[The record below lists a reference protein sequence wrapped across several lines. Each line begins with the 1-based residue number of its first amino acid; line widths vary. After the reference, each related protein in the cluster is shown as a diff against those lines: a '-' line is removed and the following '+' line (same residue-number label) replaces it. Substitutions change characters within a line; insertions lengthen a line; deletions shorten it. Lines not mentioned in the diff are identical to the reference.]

1 MTVEAFRIE
10 NFMCFE
16 DSGWVELRPITL
28 FYGRNSA
35 GKSALLRSLLLL
47 RQSVRS
53 QPDESALIF
62 VLDDALGRAH
72 SLDFGSYY
80 DLVRDHDT
88 YARMSFWFKCN
99 LVEEPEVGLPSDM
112 AACFRELAIE
122 PTVKVRLSYG
132 LLPENEHVGLFAI
145 ALYDEAEENLI
156 WQARLEEASDDQAW
170 HFTLGS
176 KQGANIWPGA
186 TLAIEEGFFPKLRV
200 VEEAESTGEADMTEF
215 HHIQQLLPH
224 LERSIYAFLKS
235 LEYLG
240 PLRAQP
246 QRFYYVPKQGGRRI
260 GQKADDMV
268 RTLVKADSNGNLG
281 LEHINQWLASSAF
294 EVHLELKPLD
304 QNKTLY
310 QLLLSDTP
318 NGRKRPFQSNIR
330 DVSFGISQVL
340 PVVVEAL
347 LASEHKTLL
356 LEQPE
361 LHLHPGA
368 QVQLGNLFVKMAR
381 QGVRFLIETHSEH
394 LFIRLR
400 RWVAETSSGRKRL
413 GNYDEYLYG
422 EELGVY
428 FINRDNGVSRVG
440 RIEIGAYGELLD
452 APKSFQGFFADDLRE
467 TVALSRAR
475 LAVGK
480 AFRPK

>member
-1 MTVEAFRIE
+1 
-10 NFMCFE
+10 MCFE

-47 RQSVRS
+47 RQSVSS

-72 SLDFGSYY
+72 HLDFGSYY
-80 DLVRDHDT
+80 DLVRDHDSE
-88 YARMSFWFKCN
+88 RLMSFWFKCN
-99 LVEEPEVGLPSDM
+99 LVEDTEAGLPSEV
-112 AACFRELAIE
+112 AAILSGLGIE
-122 PTVKVRLSYG
+122 ATLKVRLSYG
-132 LLPENEHVGLFAI
+132 LLPENEQVGLFAI
-145 ALYDEAEENLI
+145 ALYDESEENLI
-156 WQARLEEASDDQAW
+156 WQARQQEPSDNQPW

-176 KQGANIWPGA
+176 KQGANSWSGA
-186 TLAIEEGFFPKLRV
+186 ALVIEQGFFPKLRV
-200 VEEAESTGEADMTEF
+200 LEEAERTEEATMTEF
-215 HHIQQLLPH
+215 HHIQQLLRH
-224 LERSIYAFLKS
+224 LERSITAFLKS

-246 QRFYYVPKQGGRRI
+246 QRFYYVPKQGGRMV
-260 GQKADDMV
+260 GQKAQQMV
-268 RTLVKADSNGNLG
+268 RTLVKAEANGNLG
-281 LEHINQWLASSAF
+281 LERINQWLASSAF

-318 NGRKRPFQSNIR
+318 NGRKTSFQSNIR

-381 QGVRFLIETHSEH
+381 QGVRFLLETHSEH
-394 LFIRLR
+394 LLFRLR
-400 RWVAETSSGRKRL
+400 RWLAETSSGRKTL
-413 GNYDEYLYG
+413 GNYDEYL
-422 EELGVY
+422 EEQELGVY
-428 FINRDNGVSRVG
+428 FINRDNGVSTAA
-440 RIEIGAYGELLD
+440 RIEIGAYGEYLNT
-452 APKSFQGFFADDLRE
+452 PNGFEGYFADDLRE
-467 TVALSRAR
+467 SVALSRAR
-475 LAVGK
+475 LAARKV
-480 AFRPK
+480 FS

>member
-1 MTVEAFRIE
+1 MTVEAVRIE

-47 RQSVRS
+47 RQSVTS

-62 VLDDALGRAH
+62 VLDDALGRRER
-72 SLDFGSYY
+72 LDFGSYY
-80 DLVRDHDT
+80 DLVRDHECE
-88 YARMSFWFKCN
+88 RLMSFSFKCS
-99 LVEEPEVGLPSDM
+99 LVDKSEVAPDVAAILSGLGIK
-112 AACFRELAIE
+112 A
-122 PTVKVRLSYG
+122 TVKVRLSYG
-132 LLPENEHVGLFAI
+132 LLPHNEQLALFAI
-145 ALYDEAEENLI
+145 ALYDDASSDENPI
-156 WQARLEEASDDQAW
+156 WQASAPLDASSDQPW
-170 HFTLGS
+170 DFTT
-176 KQGANIWPGA
+176 KQGANIWRVA
-186 TLAIEEGFFPKLRV
+186 ALTVEQGFFPKLH
-200 VEEAESTGEADMTEF
+200 EEEENSGETAMSEF
-215 HHIQQLLPH
+215 HHIQQLLHH
-224 LERSIYAFLKS
+224 LEHAITSFLKS

-240 PLRAQP
+240 PSRAQP
-246 QRFYYVPKQGGRRI
+246 QRFYYVPKQGGRI
-260 GQKADDMV
+260 GSSAQNIV
-268 RTLVKADSNGNLG
+268 RTLVKTARHENLG
-281 LEHINQWLASSAF
+281 LDRINEWLAKSAF
-294 EVHLELKPLD
+294 EVHLELKALD

-318 NGRKRPFQSNIR
+318 NGRKRAFQSNIR

-394 LFIRLR
+394 LLIRLR
-400 RWVAETSSGRKRL
+400 RWIAETSVGQKTIGSH
-413 GNYDEYLYG
+413 DEYLNE
-422 EELGVY
+422 EELAVH
-428 FINRDNGVSRVG
+428 FINRDNGVSTAA
-440 RIEIGAYGELLD
+440 RIEIGTYGQLLNS
-452 APKSFQGFFADDLRE
+452 PPGFQGFFADDLRE
-467 TVALSRAR
+467 TAALSRAR
-475 LAVGK
+475 LVARK
-480 AFRPK
+480 AFRQK